1 VKTSTGVY
9 GGGAT
14 VEQVRILRAAVPPMV
29 GVKASG
35 GISTLA
41 QAMAML
47 EAGAD
52 RLGTSASAGILA
64 ALAASPGG

>member
-1 VKTSTGVY
+1 
-9 GGGAT
+9 
-14 VEQVRILRAAVPPMV
+14 VRLLRATVPPMV

-41 QAMAML
+41 TALAML

-52 RLGTSASAGILA
+52 RLGTSAAAAILA
-64 ALAASPGG
+64 EVH